1 MLSAALQ
8 PGAQDGDA
16 AESHWCGLKAV
27 PEYLL
32 AKVIGVI
39 MGPCFPGSGLLG
51 SFASVLVGPSEG
63 HISSPGPLVPPP
75 PTPGTAAGKSQHSP
89 TVASFYMW
97 ALQEGPGSCSALA
110 AVPPGWGCWKW
121 QPSPRMTSFYFYATQ
136 AIRRALLPPQILV
149 YCPSWAQLLSQSRP
163 GVASF
168 YHHDMQVIR
177 GAWFLSEPLLCYS
190 S

>member
-110 AVPPGWGCWKW
+110 AVPPG
-121 QPSPRMTSFYFYATQ
+121 
-136 AIRRALLPPQILV
+136 
-149 YCPSWAQLLSQSRP
+149 
-163 GVASF
+163 
-168 YHHDMQVIR
+168 
-177 GAWFLSEPLLCYS
+177 
-190 S
+190 